1 MICDHGAVVSR
12 VVRLLVA
19 LTLACAGVLLVHP
32 AAQAACTCTAG
43 SVKQEARAADVVF
56 RGVLTEQTDQRRRT
70 TYTLQVE
77 RVYQGSVGKTPV
89 AVVSDARGGRCGLGR
104 LRVDLAYVVFA
115 AQDGE
120 RLTSGR
126 CDGTDRATSAY
137 VSDVE
142 RVLGKGE
149 PFTPPE
155 PERPEPADP
164 VFTRV
169 DGSEPA
175 ELMRMA
181 APGAAMVIV
190 GLLGLVVF
198 RRRA

>member
-19 LTLACAGVLLVHP
+19 LALACAGVVLTHP
-32 AAQAACTCTAG
+32 AAEAACTCTAG

-70 TYTLQVE
+70 TFTLRVE
-77 RVYQGSVGKTPV
+77 RVYQGTVTETPV
-89 AVVSDARGGRCGLGR
+89 PVVSDARKGRCGLGR
-104 LRVDLAYVVFA
+104 LRVDRAYVVFA
-115 AQDGE
+115 AQHGD

-126 CDGTDRATSAY
+126 CAGTDRATSAY

-142 RVLGKGE
+142 RVLGAGE
-149 PFTPPE
+149 AFTPPE
-155 PERPEPADP
+155 PEEPQPADP
-164 VFTRV
+164 VFTRL
-169 DGSEPA
+169 DGSAPT
-175 ELMRMA
+175 ELRRMA

>member
-1 MICDHGAVVSR
+1 VICDHGAVLSR
-12 VVRLLVA
+12 VVRVLVA
-19 LTLACAGVLLVHP
+19 LALASAGVLLTHP
-32 AAQAACTCTAG
+32 AAQAACTCTSG
-43 SVKQEARAADVVF
+43 TVKQEARAADVVF

-70 TYTLQVE
+70 TYTLDVE
-77 RVYQGSVGKTPV
+77 RVYQGRVTDSPV
-89 AVVSDARGGRCGLGR
+89 AVDSDAREGGCGLGR
-104 LRVDLAYVVFA
+104 LRTDLAYVVFA
-115 AQDGE
+115 AQDGD

-126 CDGTDRATSAY
+126 CTGTDRATPAF
-137 VSDVE
+137 VADVE
-142 RVLGKGE
+142 RVLGQGE

-155 PERPEPADP
+155 AEVPEPPDP
-164 VFTRV
+164 VFTKV

-175 ELMRMA
+175 ELMRIA